1 MRNNWFN
8 FVNKTLG
15 VFDIFIY
22 GAIVESGWAWDDT
35 DVTPLDFKNAL
46 DKTEGATQLNI
57 FINSPGGH
65 ISAGLAIYNMLK
77 RHPAAKTVRVD
88 GISAS
93 IANVISMAADKI
105 IMPKTSLMLAHK
117 PLISLMGTYNAE
129 QLLTVAA
136 DLDKF
141 EAPIV
146 AAYQAKTGLDAKK
159 IREIMEK
166 DTFMTAEEAVS
177 AGFADEI
184 AEEQQ
189 VEASIGEDYMTL
201 NGVKIDLREFK
212 NFPKEHFNVVKQ
224 PPKVPNYDFEE
235 ALLTNSSHFI

>member
-1 MRNNWFN
+1 MKNTWFR
-8 FVNKTLG
+8 FVNSIAG
-15 VFDIFIY
+15 AVDIFLY
-22 GAIVESGWAWDDT
+22 GAIVESGWKWDDT
-35 DVTPLDFKNAL
+35 DVTPIDFRDEL
-46 DKTEGATQLNI
+46 DKAGNATQLNI

-65 ISAGLAIYNMLK
+65 ISAGLSIYNMLK

-117 PLISLMGTYNAE
+117 PLIGLMGMYNAE

-146 AAYQAKTGLDAKK
+146 AAYQAKTGLDAGK
-159 IREIMEK
+159 IREIMAK

-184 AEEQQ
+184 AEEQP

-212 NFPKEHFNVVKQ
+212 NFPKEHFNAVKL
-224 PPKVPNYDFEE
+224 PPKSPDYSVYE
-235 ALLTNSSHFI
+235 AILKINTNT